1 MVDTGRP
8 RAELLDAAVLDAA
21 AELVTAEG
29 YQAASIEAIARRAG
43 TTRPAVYRRHA
54 SRGRIVVAAMARRF
68 GLDPAPD
75 TGSLRGDLL
84 AVQRAQLEFFA
95 DPLVIRALP
104 GLLDEAAS
112 DPALG
117 SQFFDEFVAPRR
129 QSTARALQR
138 AVERGETRPGF
149 DTDWICDLLTGP
161 LLMRAFL
168 PTGPID
174 EKLAQLTVD
183 ATLDAL
189 QVSRDAASQVAAE

>member
-1 MVDTGRP
+1 MVKPGRP
-8 RAELLDAAVLDAA
+8 RAESLDTAILDAA

-29 YQAASIEAIARRAG
+29 YHAASIEAIARRAG
-43 TTRPAVYRRHA
+43 TTRQAVYRRHA
-54 SRGRIVVAAMARRF
+54 SLAQILIAAMGRRF

-84 AVQRAQLEFFA
+84 AVQRNQVEFFA
-95 DPLVIRALP
+95 DPLVMRTLP

-112 DPALG
+112 DTELG
-117 SQFFDEFVAPRR
+117 SQFFDAFVAPRR

-138 AVERGETRPGF
+138 AVQRGETRPGF

-168 PTGPID
+168 PTGSID

-183 ATLDAL
+183 AALDVLA
-189 QVSRDAASQVAAE
+189 VVAY

>member
-1 MVDTGRP
+1 MVNTGRP
-8 RAELLDAAVLDAA
+8 RAESLDTAVLDAA
-21 AELVTAEG
+21 VELVTTAG
-29 YQAASIEAIARRAG
+29 YHAASIDAIARRAG

-54 SRGRIVVAAMARRF
+54 SLGRIVIAAMARRF

-95 DPLVIRALP
+95 DAFVMRALP
-104 GLLDEAAS
+104 GLLDDAAAE
-112 DPALG
+112 PALG

-129 QSTARALQR
+129 QSTADALRR
-138 AVERGETRPGF
+138 AVQRGEIRPGF

-183 ATLDAL
+183 AAL
-189 QVSRDAASQVAAE
+189 HALHATAAEI